1 MSDYTPSPTFHEAA
15 SYLSKASSLSQTSN
29 ALKLELYG
37 LFKVLTISPTPIGS
51 RPSFFDMTA
60 RAKWDAWAQM
70 AKDYEGRVEGA
81 ETRYLEIAR
90 GLGWKEGA
98 PLLSSESSAGEDADG
113 RGGGTGMGMGV
124 SVSVLSA
131 PALEAD
137 EAGTLHGLVVENDLD
152 ALSALIEANPTID
165 LNAKDEYGYT
175 PLHLA
180 CDRGNVAIAHLLLQ
194 HGVDQSI
201 QDPDEF
207 TAKELANVAG
217 HDEIAALLS

>member
-1 MSDYTPSPTFHEAA
+1 
-15 SYLSKASSLSQTSN
+15 
-29 ALKLELYG
+29 
-37 LFKVLTISPTPIGS
+37 
-51 RPSFFDMTA
+51 MTA

-70 AKDYEGRVEGA
+70 AKDYEGRADGA

-98 PLLSSESSAGEDADG
+98 PLLSSEPSTGDDADG
-113 RGGGTGMGMGV
+113 RGGGTGMGV

-165 LNAKDEYGYT
+165 LNAKDEYVCLVSLRCA
-175 PLHLA
+175 PLAESIFRNAGIHPTSSRLRQRQRRDSPFTTTA
-180 CDRGNVAIAHLLLQ
+180 RRGPKHTGLPAHYRSHRRILTF
-194 HGVDQSI
+194 VT